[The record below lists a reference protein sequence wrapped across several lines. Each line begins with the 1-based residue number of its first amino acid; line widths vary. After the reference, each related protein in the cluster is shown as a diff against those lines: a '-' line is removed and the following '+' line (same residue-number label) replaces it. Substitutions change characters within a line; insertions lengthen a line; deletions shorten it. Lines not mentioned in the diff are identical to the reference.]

1 MAKHIH
7 KRFTNEQV
15 KDLMK
20 RYKAGEV
27 SRVNVQAI
35 LGIGQTRFF
44 ALLKAYRDNPDSF
57 SIFYYRSSPTRAINQ
72 NLEKRI
78 IQELEASQKLI
89 RAKSVPIWR
98 HNYSFIRQTLREKDK
113 QQVGLSTIIR
123 RAKEHGFYIPRK
135 KTSKPH
141 TREVITNNVGELIQ
155 HDSSQHMFAPKAGRK
170 WWLITSI
177 DDHSRY
183 IFYAKLVE
191 RDTTWPHVVAVR
203 YIFLKF
209 GLPMRFYIDSDSIF
223 RFVRGR
229 DELHYKHHQFTDEA
243 RPQWTQILDECQV
256 KTVFALS
263 PQAKGKVERP
273 YGWLQDHLV
282 RLCYRDN
289 VTTLAQGNH
298 ILGQEVNAYNFKRI
312 HSTIEDIP
320 YLYYQRAVKDKR
332 VLFRPFRIP
341 APFQSTKDIF
351 CIRMDRTVDAYRSV
365 ALNNLKIKFSN
376 APIHDKVQLRIHP
389 DMATGI
395 SEIRF
400 WHKDKLLDIQKV
412 KTDLIDPVHF

>member
-1 MAKHIH
+1 MTKHIH
-7 KRFTNEQV
+7 KRFSNEQV

-20 RYKAGEV
+20 RYEAGEI
-27 SRVNVQAI
+27 SRPNI
-35 LGIGQTRFF
+35 EMMLGIGQTRFF
-44 ALLKAYRDNPDSF
+44 ALIKAYRGNPETFNIS
-57 SIFYYRSSPTRAINQ
+57 YHRRNPTRSINQ
-72 NLEKRI
+72 KVEKRI
-78 IQELEASQKLI
+78 IQELAASQKLI
-89 RAKSVPIWR
+89 KEKDVPIWR
-98 HNYSFIRQTLREKDK
+98 HNYSFIRQTLMEKDSQK
-113 QQVGLSTIIR
+113 VGLSTIIR
-123 RAKEHGFYIPRK
+123 KAKEHGFYIPRK
-135 KTSKPH
+135 KTTKPH
-141 TREVITNNVGELIQ
+141 DREVITNNVGELIQ
-155 HDSSQHMFAPKAGRK
+155 HDSSQHLFAPKAGRK

-177 DDHSRY
+177 DDHSRF

-191 RDTTWPHVVAVR
+191 HDTTWPHIVAVR

-229 DELHYKHHQFTDEA
+229 DELHYKHHQLTDET

-256 KTVFALS
+256 KPVFALS

-282 RLCYRDN
+282 RLCYREN

-298 ILGQEVNAYNFKRI
+298 ILGQEVNAYNFKRV

-320 YLYYQRAVKDKR
+320 HLHYQRAIRDKR
-332 VLFRPFRIP
+332 NLFRPFRIP

-351 CIRMDRTVDAYRSV
+351 CIRMDRTVDAYRTV
-365 ALNNLKIKFSN
+365 TINNQKIKFSN
-376 APIHDKVQLRIHP
+376 APIYEKIKLRIHP
-389 DMATGI
+389 DTTTGI

-400 WHKDKLLDIQKV
+400 WHKEKLLDIQKI
-412 KTDLIDPVHF
+412 KTTLIDPVHF

>member
-1 MAKHIH
+1 MSQHIH
-7 KRFTNEQV
+7 KRFTDEQV
-15 KDLMK
+15 KELMK

-27 SRVNVQAI
+27 SRINIQTI

-44 ALLKAYRDNPDSF
+44 ALLKAYRNNPQSF
-57 SIFYYRSSPTRAINQ
+57 SVCYHRTIPTRHINHKA
-72 NLEKRI
+72 EARI
-78 IQELEASQKLI
+78 IQELSASQKLI
-89 RAKSVPIWR
+89 DAKNVPIWR
-98 HNYSFIRQTLREKDK
+98 HNYSFIRQTLREKDN
-113 QQVGLSTIIR
+113 QSIALSTIIQ

-135 KTSKPH
+135 KTTNPH
-141 TREVITNNVGELIQ
+141 DREVITNNVGELIQ
-155 HDSSQHMFAPKAGRK
+155 HDSSQHLFAPKAGHK

-177 DDHSRY
+177 DDHSRF

-191 RDTTWPHVVAVR
+191 HDATWPHIVAVR

-256 KTVFALS
+256 KPVFALS

-282 RLCYRDN
+282 RLCYREN

-298 ILGQEVNAYNFKRI
+298 ILGQEVNAYNFKRV

-320 YLYYQRAVKDKR
+320 HLHYQRAIRDKR
-332 VLFRPFRIP
+332 NLFRPFYIP

-351 CIRMDRTVDAYRSV
+351 CIRMDRTVDAYRTV
-365 ALNNLKIKFSN
+365 TINNQRIKFSN
-376 APIHDKVQLRIHP
+376 APIYEKIQLRIHP
-389 DMATGI
+389 DTTTGI

-400 WHKDKLLDIQKV
+400 WHKDKLLDIQRI
-412 KTDLIDPVHF
+412 KTTLIDPVHF

>member
-1 MAKHIH
+1 MSKHIH
-7 KRFTNEQV
+7 KRFTDEQV

-20 RYKAGEV
+20 RYKAGEI
-27 SRVNVQAI
+27 SRVNIQTI
-35 LGIGQTRFF
+35 LSIGQTRFF
-44 ALLKAYRDNPDSF
+44 ALLKAYQDNPGSF
-57 SIFYYRSSPTRAINQ
+57 SISYHRHSPTRTINQ
-72 NLEKRI
+72 ILERRI
-78 IQELEASQKLI
+78 VQELQASQKLI
-89 RAKSVPIWR
+89 KAKSVPIWR
-98 HNYSFIRQTLREKDK
+98 HNYSFIRQTLLEKDK

-123 RAKEHGFYIPRK
+123 KAKEHGFYIPRK

-141 TREVITNNVGELIQ
+141 DREVITNNVGELIQ
-155 HDSSQHMFAPKAGRK
+155 HDSSQHLFAPKAGRK

-177 DDHSRY
+177 DDHSRF

-191 RDTTWPHVVAVR
+191 HDATWPHVVAVR

-223 RFVRGR
+223 RFVRKR
-229 DELHYKHHQFTDEA
+229 DELHYRHHQFTDEA

-256 KTVFALS
+256 KPVFALS

-282 RLCYRDN
+282 RLCYRES

-298 ILGQEVNAYNFKRI
+298 ILGQEVNAYNFKRV
-312 HSTIEDIP
+312 HSTIEEIP
-320 YLYYQRAVKDKR
+320 YLRYQRAVRDKR
-332 VLFRPFRIP
+332 ILFRPFRIP
-341 APFQSTKDIF
+341 VPFQSTKDIF

-365 ALNNLKIKFSN
+365 SINNLKIKFSN
-376 APIHDKVQLRIHP
+376 APIHEKVQLRIHP

-412 KTDLIDPVHF
+412 KTELIDPVHF

>member
-1 MAKHIH
+1 
-7 KRFTNEQV
+7 
-15 KDLMK
+15 
-20 RYKAGEV
+20 
-27 SRVNVQAI
+27 
-35 LGIGQTRFF
+35 
-44 ALLKAYRDNPDSF
+44 LLKAYQNDPESF
-57 SIFYYRSSPTRAINQ
+57 SISYNRRNPTRTINQ
-72 NLEKRI
+72 SLEKRI
-78 IQELEASQKLI
+78 VQELEASQKLI
-89 RAKSVPIWR
+89 KAKDVPIWR
-98 HNYSFIRQTLREKDK
+98 HNYSFIRQTLAEKDK

-123 RAKEHGFYIPRK
+123 KAKEHGFYIPRK

-141 TREVITNNVGELIQ
+141 DREVITNNVGELIQ
-155 HDSSQHMFAPKAGRK
+155 HDSSQHLFAPKAGRK

-177 DDHSRY
+177 DDHSRF

-191 RDTTWPHVVAVR
+191 HDATWPHVVAIR

-256 KTVFALS
+256 KPIFALS
-263 PQAKGKVERP
+263 PQAKGKIERP

-289 VTTLAQGNH
+289 VITLAQGNH
-298 ILGQEVNAYNFKRI
+298 ILEQEINAYNFKRF
-312 HSTIEDIP
+312 HSTVEEIP
-320 YLYYQRAVKDKR
+320 YLRYQRAVRDKR
-332 VLFRPFRIP
+332 NLFRPFRIP
-341 APFQSTKDIF
+341 EPFQSTKDIF
-351 CIRMDRTVDAYRSV
+351 CIRMDRVVDAYRSV
-365 ALNNLKIKFSN
+365 SINNLKIKFSN
-376 APIHDKVQLRIHP
+376 APIHEKVQLRIHP

-400 WHKDKLLDIQKV
+400 WYKDKLLDIQKV
-412 KTDLIDPVHF
+412 KTALLEPVHF

>member
-1 MAKHIH
+1 MTKHIH

-20 RYKAGEV
+20 RYEAGEI
-27 SRVNVQAI
+27 SRANIETI

-44 ALLKAYRDNPDSF
+44 TLLKSYRNNPEAFD
-57 SIFYYRSSPTRAINQ
+57 ICYQRRNPTRSIAK
-72 NLEKRI
+72 EADKRI
-78 IQELEASQKLI
+78 IQELNASQKLI
-89 RAKSVPIWR
+89 NAKNVPIWR
-98 HNYSFIRQTLREKDK
+98 HNYSFIRQTLHEKDN
-113 QQVGLSTIIR
+113 QNVALSTIIK

-141 TREVITNNVGELIQ
+141 DREVITNNVGELIQ
-155 HDSSQHMFAPKAGRK
+155 HDSSQHLFAPKARRK

-177 DDHSRY
+177 DDHSRFM
-183 IFYAKLVE
+183 FYAKLVE
-191 RDTTWPHVVAVR
+191 RDTTWPHIVAVR

-256 KTVFALS
+256 KPIFALS

-282 RLCYRDN
+282 RLCYREN
-289 VTTLAQGNH
+289 ITTLAQGNH
-298 ILGQEVNAYNFKRI
+298 ILGQEINAYNFKRV
-312 HSTIEDIP
+312 HSTIEEIP
-320 YLYYQRAVKDKR
+320 YLRYQRAARDKR
-332 VLFRPFRIP
+332 NLFRPFRIP

-351 CIRMDRTVDAYRSV
+351 AIRIDRTVDAYRSV
-365 ALNNLKIKFSN
+365 TINNQKIKFGN
-376 APIHDKVQLRIHP
+376 APIHEKVQLRIHP
-389 DMATGI
+389 DTTTGI

-400 WHKDKLLDIQKV
+400 WYKGNLLDVQKI
-412 KTDLIDPVHF
+412 KTVLIDPVHF

>member
-1 MAKHIH
+1 MSKHIH
-7 KRFTNEQV
+7 KRFTDEQV

-27 SRVNVQAI
+27 SRVNVQTM

-44 ALLKAYRDNPDSF
+44 ALLKAYRDNPQSF
-57 SIFYYRSSPTRAINQ
+57 SVCYHRTNPTRHINHTA
-72 NLEKRI
+72 EARI
-78 IQELEASQKLI
+78 IQELRASQKLI
-89 RAKSVPIWR
+89 DAKNVPIWR
-98 HNYSFIRQTLREKDK
+98 HNYSFIRQTLREKDS
-113 QQVGLSTIIR
+113 QSVALSTIIQ

-135 KTSKPH
+135 KTTKPH
-141 TREVITNNVGELIQ
+141 DREVITNNVGELIQ
-155 HDSSQHMFAPKAGRK
+155 HDSSWHLFAPKAGRK

-191 RDTTWPHVVAVR
+191 HDTTWPHIVAVR

-209 GLPMRFYIDSDSIF
+209 GLPMRVYIDSDSVF

-229 DELHYKHHQFTDEA
+229 DELHYRHHQFTDEA

-256 KTVFALS
+256 KPVFALS
-263 PQAKGKVERP
+263 PQAKGKIERP

-282 RLCYRDN
+282 RLCYREN

-298 ILGQEVNAYNFKRI
+298 ILGQEVNAYNFKRV

-320 YLYYQRAVKDKR
+320 YLHYQRAIREKR
-332 VLFRPFRIP
+332 NLFRPFRIP

-365 ALNNLKIKFSN
+365 TINNLKIKFSN
-376 APIHDKVQLRIHP
+376 APIYEKVQLRIHP
-389 DMATGI
+389 DTATGI

-400 WHKDKLLDIQKV
+400 WHKDKLLDIQRV
-412 KTDLIDPVHF
+412 KTTLIDPVHF

>member
-7 KRFTNEQV
+7 KRFTDEQV

-20 RYKAGEV
+20 RYKAGEI
-27 SRVNVQAI
+27 SRVNIQTI

-44 ALLKAYRDNPDSF
+44 ALLKAYRDNPELF
-57 SIFYYRSSPTRAINQ
+57 SVSYHRSSPTRAINQ
-72 NLEKRI
+72 SLEKRI

-89 RAKSVPIWR
+89 KAKSVPIWR
-98 HNYSFIRQTLREKDK
+98 HNYSFIRQTLQEKDK

-135 KTSKPH
+135 KAAKPH
-141 TREVITNNVGELIQ
+141 DREVITNNVGELIQ
-155 HDSSQHMFAPKAGRK
+155 HDSSQHLFAPKAGRK

-177 DDHSRY
+177 DDHSRF

-191 RDTTWPHVVAVR
+191 HDATWPHVVAVR

-256 KTVFALS
+256 KPVFALS
-263 PQAKGKVERP
+263 PQAKGKGERP

-298 ILGQEVNAYNFKRI
+298 ILGQEVNAYNFKRV
-312 HSTIEDIP
+312 HSTIEEIP
-320 YLYYQRAVKDKR
+320 FLRYQRAVKDKR
-332 VLFRPFRIP
+332 ILFRPFRIP

-365 ALNNLKIKFSN
+365 SINNLKIKFSN
-376 APIHDKVQLRIHP
+376 APIYEKVQLRIHP
-389 DMATGI
+389 DMTTGV

-400 WHKDKLLDIQKV
+400 WHKNKLLDIQKV
-412 KTDLIDPVHF
+412 KTVLIDPVHF

>member
-7 KRFTNEQV
+7 KRFTDEQV

-20 RYKAGEV
+20 RYRAGEI
-27 SRVNVQAI
+27 SRANIETI

-44 ALLKAYRDNPDSF
+44 ALLKAYRNNPESF
-57 SIFYYRSSPTRAINQ
+57 SVIYRRRSPTRTIDQ
-72 NLEKRI
+72 KLEKRI
-78 IQELEASQKLI
+78 IQELNASQKLI
-89 RAKSVPIWR
+89 DTKNVPIWR
-98 HNYSFIRQTLREKDK
+98 HNYSFIRQTLQEKDH
-113 QQVGLSTIIR
+113 QGVALSTIIQ
-123 RAKEHGFYIPRK
+123 RAKKHGFYIPRK
-135 KTSKPH
+135 NAVKAH
-141 TREVITNNVGELIQ
+141 DREVITNKVGELIQ
-155 HDSSQHMFAPKAGRK
+155 HDSSWHLFAPKAGRK

-177 DDHSRY
+177 DDHSR
-183 IFYAKLVE
+183 FMLYAKLVE
-191 RDTTWPHVVAVR
+191 RDTTWPHIVAVR

-209 GLPMRFYIDSDSIF
+209 GLPLRFYIDSDSIF

-229 DELHYKHHQFTDEA
+229 DGLHYKHHQFTDES

-256 KTVFALS
+256 KPVFALS

-282 RLCYRDN
+282 RLCYREN

-298 ILGQEVNAYNFKRI
+298 ILGQEVNAYNFKRV
-312 HSTIEDIP
+312 HSTIEEIP
-320 YLYYQRAVKDKR
+320 YLRYQRAIRNKMI
-332 VLFRPFRIP
+332 LFRPFRIP

-365 ALNNLKIKFSN
+365 AVNNLKIKFSN
-376 APIHDKVQLRIHP
+376 APIYEKVQLRIHP
-389 DMATGI
+389 DTTTGI

-400 WHKDKLLDIQKV
+400 WYKNKLLDIQKV
-412 KTDLIDPVHF
+412 KTTLIDPVHF

>member
-27 SRVNVQAI
+27 SRANVETV

-44 ALLKAYRDNPDSF
+44 ALLKAYRDNPESF
-57 SIFYYRSSPTRAINQ
+57 SVIYRRRNPTRTINQ
-72 NLEKRI
+72 KLEKRI
-78 IQELEASQKLI
+78 IQELNASQKLI
-89 RAKSVPIWR
+89 DTKHVPIWR
-98 HNYSFIRQTLREKDK
+98 HNYSFIRQTLQEKDH
-113 QQVGLSTIIR
+113 QDVALSTIIK
-123 RAKEHGFYIPRK
+123 RAKTHGFYIPRK
-135 KTSKPH
+135 KAVKPH
-141 TREVITNNVGELIQ
+141 DREVITNNVGELIQ
-155 HDSSQHMFAPKAGRK
+155 HDSSQHLFAPKTGRK

-177 DDHSRY
+177 DDHSRFM
-183 IFYAKLVE
+183 FYAKLVE
-191 RDTTWPHVVAVR
+191 HDATWPHIVAVR

-209 GLPMRFYIDSDSIF
+209 GLPLRFYIDSDSIF
-223 RFVRGR
+223 RFVRDR
-229 DELHYKHHQFTDEA
+229 DELHYKHHQLTDEN

-256 KTVFALS
+256 QTVFALS

-282 RLCYRDN
+282 RLCYREN

-298 ILGQEVNAYNFKRI
+298 ILGQEVNAYNFKRV
-312 HSTIEDIP
+312 HSTIEEIP
-320 YLYYQRAVKDKR
+320 HLHYQRAIRDKR
-332 VLFRPFRIP
+332 ILFRPFRIP

-365 ALNNLKIKFSN
+365 TINNLKIKFSN
-376 APIHDKVQLRIHP
+376 APIYEKVQLRIHP
-389 DMATGI
+389 DTTTGI

-412 KTDLIDPVHF
+412 KTELIDPVHF

>member
-7 KRFTNEQV
+7 KRFTDEQV

-20 RYKAGEV
+20 RYGTGEI
-27 SRVNVQAI
+27 SRANIETI

-44 ALLKAYRDNPDSF
+44 TLIKAYRDNPESF
-57 SIFYYRSSPTRAINQ
+57 SIGYRRHNPTRHIGQ
-72 NLEKRI
+72 KTEVRI
-78 IQELEASQKLI
+78 IQELSASQKLI
-89 RAKSVPIWR
+89 DKKNVPIWR
-98 HNYSFIRQTLREKDK
+98 HNYSFIRQTLLEKDK
-113 QQVGLSTIIR
+113 QKVGLSTIIR

-135 KTSKPH
+135 KAVKAH
-141 TREVITNNVGELIQ
+141 DREVLTNNVGELIQ
-155 HDSSQHMFAPKAGRK
+155 HDSSWHLFAPKAGRK

-177 DDHSRY
+177 DDHSRFM
-183 IFYAKLVE
+183 FYARLVE
-191 RDTTWPHVVAVR
+191 HDATWPHIVAIR

-209 GLPMRFYIDSDSIF
+209 GLPLRFYIDSDSIF

-229 DELHYKHHQFTDEA
+229 DELHYKHHQFTDES

-256 KTVFALS
+256 KPVFALS

-282 RLCYRDN
+282 RLCYREN
-289 VTTLAQGNH
+289 ITTLAQGNH
-298 ILGQEVNAYNFKRI
+298 ILGQEVNAYNFKRV
-312 HSTIEDIP
+312 HSTIEEIP
-320 YLYYQRAVKDKR
+320 YLCYQRAIRDKR
-332 VLFRPFRIP
+332 SLFRPFRIP

-365 ALNNLKIKFSN
+365 AVNNLKIKFSN
-376 APIHDKVQLRIHP
+376 APLYEKVQLRIHP
-389 DMATGI
+389 DTATGI

-400 WHKDKLLDIQKV
+400 WHKDKLLDIQKI
-412 KTDLIDPVHF
+412 KTTIIDPVHF

>member
-1 MAKHIH
+1 MSKHIH
-7 KRFTNEQV
+7 KRFSNEQV

-20 RYKAGEV
+20 RYKAGEI
-27 SRVNVQAI
+27 SRINVQTI

-44 ALLKAYRDNPDSF
+44 ALLKAYRDNPESF
-57 SIFYYRSSPTRAINQ
+57 SVAYCRRSPTRTINQ
-72 NLEKRI
+72 SLEKRI

-89 RAKSVPIWR
+89 KAKNVPIWR
-98 HNYSFIRQTLREKDK
+98 HNYSFIRQTLQEKDK
-113 QQVGLSTIIR
+113 QDVALATIIK

-135 KTSKPH
+135 KTTKPH
-141 TREVITNNVGELIQ
+141 DREVITNNVGELIQ
-155 HDSSQHMFAPKAGRK
+155 HDSSWHLFAPKAGRK

-191 RDTTWPHVVAVR
+191 HDATWPHIVAVR
-203 YIFLKF
+203 YLFLKF

-229 DELHYKHHQFTDEA
+229 DELHYRHHQFTDEA

-256 KTVFALS
+256 KPVFALS

-282 RLCYRDN
+282 RLCYREN

-298 ILGQEVNAYNFKRI
+298 ILGQEVNAYNFKRV
-312 HSTIEDIP
+312 HSTIEEIP
-320 YLYYQRAVKDKR
+320 HLHYQRAVRDKR
-332 VLFRPFRIP
+332 ILFRPFRIP

-351 CIRMDRTVDAYRSV
+351 CIRMDRTVDGYRSV
-365 ALNNLKIKFSN
+365 TINSLKIKFSN
-376 APIHDKVQLRIHP
+376 APIHEKVQLRIHP
-389 DMATGI
+389 DTSTGI

-400 WHKDKLLDIQKV
+400 WHKDTLLDIQKI
-412 KTDLIDPVHF
+412 KTELIDPVHF